1 LTRWLSNFILFS
13 SLLPA
18 FQGKPYLWAVFKR
31 RKSKVA
37 TMEAQQGGKARCA
50 QDLMGTLQPSY
61 CSVGKEGYMVAGLNT
76 VGPEAPEE
84 VERQANTLGPA
95 TKTPTIDDEMS
106 ANDGQIHSSLV
117 VSTSALFGFVAQ
129 RTPRLE
135 QLIQELQRE
144 GAVVVAMRGE
154 MIGPSLGEATA
165 TGRKEDE
172 MPPSSSGRVAMV

>member
-1 LTRWLSNFILFS
+1 LTRWLSKFILFS

-37 TMEAQQGGKARCA
+37 RQQDGKARCA
-50 QDLMGTLQPSY
+50 QDLMGTLQASHR
-61 CSVGKEGYMVAGLNT
+61 SVGKEGYMVAGLNT
-76 VGPEAPEE
+76 VIGPEAPEE

-95 TKTPTIDDEMS
+95 TKTPTIEDEMS

-117 VSTSALFGFVAQ
+117 VPTSALFGFVAQ